1 MFKIADGREHFWQWD
16 LDRQIIVDDPDITEV
31 HFCNR
36 TDDCS
41 LVVEVLEEEVFAD
54 GKLFTTIRYANVPN
68 ILLQDNWD
76 IRVYAYC
83 GSCYTKVEQK
93 FKVTARTKPSDY
105 AYTETEIKSYEYL
118 ENKINEIEA
127 KGFSDEAVSKGVHS
141 YFDANPMGLV
151 ITDDSN
157 GNITFDVESI
167 PNVEEVQY

>member
-16 LDRQIIVDDPDITEV
+16 LDRQIIVDDPDVTEV

-118 ENKINEIEA
+118 EKKLTEIEE
-127 KGFSDEAVSKGVHS
+127 KGFSEETVGKAVES
-141 YFDANPMGLV
+141 YYDANPLQ
-151 ITDDSN
+151 INFTDDTV
-157 GNITFDVESI
+157 GNVTVSI
-167 PNVEEVQY
+167 DPIPDAEEVQY